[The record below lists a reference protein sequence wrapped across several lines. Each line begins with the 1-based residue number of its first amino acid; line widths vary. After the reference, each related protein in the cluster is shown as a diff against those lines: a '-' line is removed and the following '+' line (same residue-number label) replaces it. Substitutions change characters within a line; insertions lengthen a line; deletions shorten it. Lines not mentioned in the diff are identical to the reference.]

1 MAADHKP
8 AAPAQATAPAE
19 AKKPSAAP
27 VPASSLLAAGFIGAA
42 VALALHDQPPPARD
56 PAEIRITTEDNPDND
71 PDNAGHEHDED
82 GFGM

>member
-19 AKKPSAAP
+19 AKKTSAAT

-42 VALALHDQPPPARD
+42 VALTLHDQPPARD
-56 PAEIRITTEDNPDND
+56 SAEIRITTEGNPDND
-71 PDNAGHEHDED
+71 PDNAGHEYDED

>member
-27 VPASSLLAAGFIGAA
+27 VPASSLGPTQNSELKARYVDVP
-42 VALALHDQPPPARD
+42 VAELVSVTVVGGRSLGVLR
-56 PAEIRITTEDNPDND
+56 RKN
-71 PDNAGHEHDED
+71 G
-82 GFGM
+82 

>member
-8 AAPAQATAPAE
+8 AAPAE

-27 VPASSLLAAGFIGAA
+27 VPTSSLIAAGFIGAA

-56 PAEIRITTEDNPDND
+56 LAEIRITTEDD
-71 PDNAGHEHDED
+71 PDNNPGYEHDDD